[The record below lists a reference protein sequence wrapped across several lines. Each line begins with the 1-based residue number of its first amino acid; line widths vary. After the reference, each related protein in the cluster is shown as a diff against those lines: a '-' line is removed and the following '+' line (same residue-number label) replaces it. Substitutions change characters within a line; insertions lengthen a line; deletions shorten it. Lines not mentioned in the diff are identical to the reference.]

1 MNPNKLFLIIVLS
14 THSYAQ
20 DEVSSFGLDEIVVTA
35 QKNTQY
41 IDGIAAVIEDRI
53 ILKSDLAQMINMAA
67 IQRQIDLSDPAVF
80 LQVQESV
87 IQSMVDQKIL
97 LEMAEIDS
105 IVVEEK
111 EVNKSLDQQVEMLI
125 QQAGNRERAEDVLGQ
140 SIKSFRREFW
150 YDMKDR
156 MVTEQYQQQLLGS
169 VVVTRSDVKD
179 FYKTYKDSLP
189 RLPMKVKILHLLV
202 SAVPSDDAKKETV
215 SFLLNL
221 KKEIVAGASFSDF
234 AKAHSL
240 DPGSKNNGGELGWV
254 SRGSLVKN
262 FETAAFTQ
270 EVGVMSDPIETE
282 FGYHIIETLEKLGG
296 KIRVRHIL
304 MSPEITPADRE
315 LAFGLANAYGD
326 SISNID
332 TFKEMVKKYSTDKT
346 TIDIGG
352 DLGWI
357 DPANYSV
364 PEIGQAIKYIEMG
377 SCSPPINSSL
387 GFHLLWVDGIKK
399 GGRANLA
406 DHWSDVQSMALNKKK
421 MDWYQNW
428 IIDAR
433 GKFHTQIM
441 ESVFPQ
447 SYTQS
452 VD

>member
-1 MNPNKLFLIIVLS
+1 M
-14 THSYAQ
+14 
-20 DEVSSFGLDEIVVTA
+20 
-35 QKNTQY
+35 
-41 IDGIAAVIEDRI
+41 R
-53 ILKSDLAQMINMAA
+53 
-67 IQRQIDLSDPAVF
+67 
-80 LQVQESV
+80 
-87 IQSMVDQKIL
+87 
-97 LEMAEIDS
+97 
-105 IVVEEK
+105 
-111 EVNKSLDQQVEMLI
+111 
-125 QQAGNRERAEDVLGQ
+125 
-140 SIKSFRREFW
+140 
-150 YDMKDR
+150 
-156 MVTEQYQQQLLGS
+156 
-169 VVVTRSDVKD
+169 
-179 FYKTYKDSLP
+179 
-189 RLPMKVKILHLLV
+189 VKIRHLLV
-202 SAVPSDDAKKETV
+202 SVLPGDEAKKETV

-221 KKEIVAGASFSDF
+221 KKELAAGASFSDF

-254 SRGSLVKN
+254 SRGSLVQG
-262 FETAAFTQ
+262 FETVAFTQ
-270 EVGVMSDPIETE
+270 GVGVVSDPIETE

-304 MSPEITPADRE
+304 MSPEITPADQE
-315 LAFGLANAYGD
+315 LAFGLANTYAD
-326 SISNID
+326 SIANIE

-357 DPANYSV
+357 DPSSYSV

-399 GGRANLA
+399 GGRANLT
-406 DHWSDVQSMALNKKK
+406 DHWSDIESIALNKKK

-441 ESVFPQ
+441 KGVNPQ